1 MQPMSAPKR
10 VTLDKIASAAG
21 RGRKLGP
28 AVDLGFEIPAR
39 VGVVVAG
46 RVLNVKTTYNTLEDE
61 HGRMRLLLPGDV
73 VAGMLG
79 FRNALHGYVGH
90 VPDAVAPGDEL
101 NILNL
106 GGVIGKCTS
115 FNPDVGRPYRLEI
128 MGAVMHYPT
137 FGEREARPLVLE
149 RSPALDSP
157 RLPDRLPP
165 IVVVVGTAMNAG
177 KTTAVCEVLRHLK
190 RKGKTVAAAKCTGV
204 SLLRDT
210 LEMRDFGAAKIMS
223 FMDMGVVT
231 TAAADGPPVT
241 RAIIAALAEEDPDV
255 ILLELGD
262 GILGTY
268 GVAEILS
275 DKGITAALTATV
287 LCASDPVGA
296 WGGVHLLEQ
305 RFGIKPCALT
315 GPVSDN
321 KGGTTAVEEEF
332 GVPAHNA
339 RRDGEALTDRVL
351 AALEDGS

>member
-1 MQPMSAPKR
+1 MSRTGPKR
-10 VTLDKIASAAG
+10 VILDKIASAAG

-28 AVDLGFEIPAR
+28 AVDLSYDIPAR
-39 VGVVVAG
+39 VGAVVAG
-46 RVLNVKTTYNTLEDE
+46 RVLNAKTTYNTLEDE

-106 GGVIGKCTS
+106 GGVIGQCTS

-128 MGAVMHYPT
+128 LGAVMHYPT
-137 FGEREARPLVLE
+137 FGVREPRPLVLE
-149 RSPALDSP
+149 RSPALDDP
-157 RLPDRLPP
+157 QLPKALPP
-165 IVVVVGTAMNAG
+165 VVLVVGTAMNAG
-177 KTTAVCEVLRHLK
+177 KTTAICEVLRHLK
-190 RKGKTVAAAKCTGV
+190 RTGRKVAAAKCTGV

-223 FMDMGVVT
+223 FMDLGVVT
-231 TAAADGPPVT
+231 TAAPDGPPVT
-241 RAIIAALAEEDPDV
+241 RAIIAALAQENPDV

-275 DKGITAALTATV
+275 DPGIRATLTATV

-296 WGGVHLLEQ
+296 WGGVHLLKT
-305 RFGIKPCALT
+305 RFGISPCALT

-321 KGGTTAVEEEF
+321 KGGTSAVETEF

-339 RRDGEALTDRVL
+339 RREGEALTDRVIE
-351 AALEDGS
+351 ALESAK